1 MKVTAS
7 HKYDASVDEVYAAF
21 SKADFYKKKFAAVGA
36 SKVKVLEKKKRG
48 DEFYIRTQR
57 EMPSEAPAMLQK
69 FLGEWVTVVQT
80 ESWEPDDDGFLNSIE
95 IESAGVPVT
104 IEGTM
109 SLQPAGS
116 GCVNKLSFEVDC
128 SIPFVGGKLEDFIAR
143 DMKEVLAAEYKFIK
157 KYLQA

>member
-1 MKVTAS
+1 MKVAAS
-7 HKYDASVDEVYAAF
+7 HKYDASVEEVFAAF
-21 SKADFYKKKFAAVGA
+21 CKADFYKKKFTAVGA
-36 SKVKVLEKKKRG
+36 TNVEVLEKKKRG
-48 DEFYIRTQR
+48 KEFYICTQR
-57 EMPSEAPAMLQK
+57 DMPSEAPAMLRK
-69 FLGEWVTVVQT
+69 FLGEWVTIVQT

-109 SLQPAGS
+109 RLQPGGA
-116 GCVNKLSFEVDC
+116 GCVNKLAFEVDC
-128 SIPFVGGKLEDFIAR
+128 SIPFVGGKLEEFISK